1 MIQGTVTTHFD
12 EALIDAIFAQVDQ
25 CSQPGA
31 AVGIAMDGVPVYRR
45 GFGLA
50 HMELPV
56 VLGPAMRMRIGSTT
70 KHFTALAY
78 LLLCEE
84 GRASLD
90 DPVGQHLDEINEA
103 SGRVTMRQ
111 LMGHTSGIRDAMT
124 VSMLTNGAPTKVT
137 DADLLAYYQ
146 AIEDVDFAPET
157 SWSYNNGGYVLL
169 TAAIER
175 ITGETLDTVLRKRI
189 FEPIGMYD
197 TILRRWDDGFVSNSA
212 ALHFRAADG
221 RFTRD
226 YMGSEVSGAGGVVST
241 MDDMLRWLRHMD
253 APHVGSADSWRLLK
267 EPHRLANGTSTGYGL
282 GLVIGNYRGVETIS
296 HAGGVVAGNSQ
307 MIKVPAARLDIS
319 IAVNRADVNAADLAN
334 RIIDVCVEGLDP
346 VIEVPFEKVDCVFVS
361 AADGRVIELQAH
373 GEMQLMGIDGA
384 PGLPVTADEGGNLRL
399 PEIMSFIR
407 QSAKRDGNSLVFT
420 DFGNEDRLV
429 PVTPKPGARL
439 GDRVGHFEAISV
451 AATAWIVEAGEDYRL
466 RIEGRHGRAEYRLSP
481 VTDKI
486 WKAASFGPFGMLGG
500 IVTFADDRRGFEFAA
515 GRMKGMRFTRP
526 R

>member
-1 MIQGTVTTHFD
+1 MTQGTVATHFE
-12 EALIDAIFAQVDQ
+12 EAQIDAIFASIDQ

-31 AVGIAMDGVPVYRR
+31 AVGIAINGVPVYRR

-84 GRASLD
+84 GSASLD
-90 DPVGQHLDEINEA
+90 DPIGKHVDEINAA
-103 SGRVTMRQ
+103 SRLVTMRQ

-124 VSMLTNGAPTKVT
+124 VSMLTNGALTKVT
-137 DADLLAYYQ
+137 DADILAYYRT
-146 AIEDVDFAPET
+146 IEDVDFTPGT

-169 TAAIER
+169 TAAVER

-189 FEPIGMYD
+189 FEPVGMYD
-197 TILRRWDDGFVSNSA
+197 TMLRRWDDGFVPNSA
-212 ALHFRAADG
+212 ALHFRATDG

-253 APHVGSADSWRLLK
+253 APRVGSAESWRLLK

-282 GLVIGNYRGVETIS
+282 GLVIGNYRGVETIC
-296 HAGGVVAGNSQ
+296 HAGGVIAGNSQ
-307 MIKVPAARLDIS
+307 MIKVPAAGLDIS

-334 RIIDVCVEGLDP
+334 RIIDACTEGLDP
-346 VIEVPFEKVDCVFVS
+346 VVDIPFEKLDGVFVS
-361 AADGRVIELQAH
+361 PADGRVIELQSL

-407 QSAKRDGNSLVFT
+407 QSARSEGRYLVFT

-429 PVTPKPGARL
+429 PVTPKPDAHV
-439 GDRVGHFEAISV
+439 GDRVGHFAAPSA
-451 AATAWIVEAGEDYRL
+451 AATAAIIEEGDVYRL
-466 RIEGRHGRAEYRLSP
+466 KIEGRHGRAEYGLSP
-481 VTDKI
+481 ITDTT
-486 WKAASFGPFGMLGG
+486 WKAASLGPFAMLGG
-500 IVTFADDRRGFEFAA
+500 ILTFADDRCGFEFAA
-515 GRMKGMRFTRP
+515 GRMKGMRFTRLQ
-526 R
+526 